1 MERARYDLAA
11 GANSGQTTVAGEC
24 TLSGGFRDNT
34 IREVIRM
41 SNGSR
46 EIATFF
52 EDIEFGGNENLHQRE
67 YRRDILR
74 TLELHRESFAAHG
87 WCVVQV
93 GMEAARSHPLFPW
106 FDGLDWFYALSV
118 NPPRY
123 TRICYMRWLAYAA
136 SGLPFAD
143 LDVINFGFTPD
154 DASPFFEAKLPS
166 LISAANAMGL
176 LTTDHYTQ
184 IIDSF
189 RHIVEHLDDYR
200 HRIDDIN
207 DMTLLRHVRPE
218 YNTAIP
224 YADDRFV
231 KDYSNPG
238 WETARLVHFAHGL
251 TPMPRSQTIEA
262 EMCARDAC
270 RKL

>member
-1 MERARYDLAA
+1 
-11 GANSGQTTVAGEC
+11 
-24 TLSGGFRDNT
+24 
-34 IREVIRM
+34 M
-41 SNGSR
+41 STGPH

-52 EDIEFGGNENLHQRE
+52 EDIDFQGNQDVRE
-67 YRRDILR
+67 RAYRRDILR
-74 TLELHRESFAAHG
+74 TLELHAESFAAHG
-87 WCVVQV
+87 WRVVQV

-106 FDGLDWFYALSV
+106 FDGLDWFYALSI

-143 LDVINFGFTPD
+143 LDVINFGFTPA
-154 DASPFFEAKLPS
+154 DAQPFFAAQTPP

-176 LTTDHYTQ
+176 LTPDHYAQ

-189 RHIVEHLDDYR
+189 RHIVEHLDEYR
-200 HRIDDIN
+200 HCVDDIN

-218 YNTAIP
+218 YNSALP
-224 YADDRFV
+224 YTDDRFV

-251 TPMPRSQTIEA
+251 TPLPRSRTIEA
-262 EMCARDAC
+262 EMLARTSG
-270 RKL
+270 RPS

>member
-1 MERARYDLAA
+1 M
-11 GANSGQTTVAGEC
+11 ST
-24 TLSGGFRDNT
+24 GG
-34 IREVIRM
+34 
-41 SNGSR
+41 SP
-46 EIATFF
+46 IATFF
-52 EDIEFGGNENLHQRE
+52 EDIDFELDQDFRARE

-74 TLELHRESFAAHG
+74 TLELHTETFAAHG
-87 WCVVQV
+87 WRVVQV
-93 GMEAARSHPLFPW
+93 GMEAARSHPLFQW
-106 FDGLDWFYALSV
+106 FDGLEWFYSLST

-143 LDVINFGFTPD
+143 LDVINFGFTPA
-154 DASPFFEAKLPS
+154 DAAPLLESKTPA

-176 LTTDHYTQ
+176 LTADHYVQ
-184 IIDSF
+184 ILDSF

-200 HRIDDIN
+200 HRVDDIN

-218 YNTAIP
+218 YNSALP
-224 YADDRFV
+224 YPDDRFV

-251 TPMPRSQTIEA
+251 TPLPRSRTIEVELA
-262 EMCARDAC
+262 ARL
-270 RKL
+270 RR

>member
-1 MERARYDLAA
+1 
-11 GANSGQTTVAGEC
+11 
-24 TLSGGFRDNT
+24 
-34 IREVIRM
+34 M
-41 SNGSR
+41 STGRR

-52 EDIEFGGNENLHQRE
+52 EDIAFAWDQTHHERE
-67 YRRDILR
+67 YRRDIVR
-74 TLELHRESFAAHG
+74 TLELHAETFTAHG
-87 WCVVQV
+87 WQVVQV
-93 GMEAARSHPLFPW
+93 GIEAARSHPLFPW

-118 NPPRY
+118 NAPGY

-143 LDVINFGFTPD
+143 LDVINFGFTPE
-154 DASPFFEAKLPS
+154 DALPFFATKLPS
-166 LISAANAMGL
+166 LISCANAMGL
-176 LTTDHYTQ
+176 LTPYHYTQ
-184 IIDSF
+184 ILDSF

-200 HRIDDIN
+200 QHVDDVN

-218 YNTAIP
+218 YNSVIP

-251 TPMPRSQTIEA
+251 TPLPRSRTIEA
-262 EMCARDAC
+262 EIRS
-270 RKL
+270 RSSVRR

>member
-1 MERARYDLAA
+1 
-11 GANSGQTTVAGEC
+11 
-24 TLSGGFRDNT
+24 
-34 IREVIRM
+34 M
-41 SNGSR
+41 STGPR

-52 EDIEFGGNENLHQRE
+52 EDIDFAWDRNHRERE
-67 YRRDILR
+67 YRRDIVR
-74 TLELHRESFAAHG
+74 TLELHSETFAAHG
-87 WCVVQV
+87 WRVVQV
-93 GMEAARSHPLFPW
+93 GIEAARSHPLFPW
-106 FDGLDWFYALSV
+106 FDGLDWFYSLSV

-143 LDVINFGFTPD
+143 LDVINFGFTPE
-154 DASPFFEAKLPS
+154 DAMPFFGTKLPS

-176 LTTDHYTQ
+176 LTPDHYTQ
-184 IIDSF
+184 ILDSF
-189 RHIVEHLDDYR
+189 RDIVDHLDEYR
-200 HRIDDIN
+200 HDVDDVN

-218 YNTAIP
+218 YNSVIP

-251 TPMPRSQTIEA
+251 TPVPRSRTIEA
-262 EMCARDAC
+262 EIRARSSTS
-270 RKL
+270 R

>member
-1 MERARYDLAA
+1 ME
-11 GANSGQTTVAGEC
+11 SGVH
-24 TLSGGFRDNT
+24 
-34 IREVIRM
+34 
-41 SNGSR
+41 

-52 EDIEFGGNENLHQRE
+52 EDIDFGGDRGGPAME

-74 TLELHRESFAAHG
+74 TLDLHGETFAAHG
-87 WCVVQV
+87 WRVVRV

-106 FDGLDWFYALSV
+106 FDGLDWFYALSI

-154 DASPFFEAKLPS
+154 DAAPFLESKTPP

-176 LTTDHYTQ
+176 VTAAHYAQ
-184 IIDSF
+184 ILDSF
-189 RHIVEHLDDYR
+189 RHIVDHLDDYR
-200 HRIDDIN
+200 HHVDDIN

-218 YNTAIP
+218 YNSAIP
-224 YADDRFV
+224 YTDDRFV

-251 TPMPRSQTIEA
+251 TPPPRSQAIEA
-262 EMCARDAC
+262 EIRAR
-270 RKL
+270 RLRPRET

>member
-1 MERARYDLAA
+1 
-11 GANSGQTTVAGEC
+11 
-24 TLSGGFRDNT
+24 
-34 IREVIRM
+34 M
-41 SNGSR
+41 STAPR

-52 EDIEFGGNENLHQRE
+52 EDIDFGWDRSFRERE

-74 TLELHRESFAAHG
+74 TMELHAESFADHG
-87 WCVVQV
+87 WRVVQV
-93 GMEAARSHPLFPW
+93 GMEAARSHPLYAW
-106 FDGLDWFYALSV
+106 FDGLDWFYALSI
-118 NPPRY
+118 NQPRY

-143 LDVINFGFTPD
+143 LDVVNFGFTPA
-154 DASPFFEAKLPS
+154 DAAPFLAATTPA

-176 LTTDHYTQ
+176 LTPDHYVQ
-184 IIDSF
+184 VLDSF

-200 HRIDDIN
+200 PHVTDVN

-218 YNTAIP
+218 YNAVIP

-251 TPMPRSQTIEA
+251 TPMPRSRTIEA
-262 EMCARDAC
+262 ELRARAAG
-270 RKL
+270 RRAAGR